1 MRQTQNPFGFM
12 EGAWSE
18 IYSYN
23 IDPVQL
29 LLGDKPVPQRN
40 EQVIENI
47 RMKRKLQNIKGKVNN
62 LSLPFKYKSEVEKIL
77 KIKEKF

>member
-40 EQVIENI
+40 ELVIENI
-47 RMKRKLQNIKGKVNN
+47 RMKRKL
-62 LSLPFKYKSEVEKIL
+62 
-77 KIKEKF
+77 